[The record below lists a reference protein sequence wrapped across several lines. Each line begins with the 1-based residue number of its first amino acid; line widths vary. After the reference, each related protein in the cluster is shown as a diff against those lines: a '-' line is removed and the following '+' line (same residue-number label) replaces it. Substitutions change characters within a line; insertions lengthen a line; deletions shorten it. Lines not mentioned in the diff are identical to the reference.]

1 MLKKL
6 VQTEDDAAI
15 AVVRIMLGVVF
26 FGHGAQK
33 MLGWFGGHGFS
44 GTMGAMTQMG
54 LPAAVVL
61 LVILAEFFGSL
72 GLIVG
77 FLGRIAAFGIAC
89 VMLGAVFMV
98 HLPFGFYMN
107 WYGAQ
112 KGEGIEYHL
121 LALGMALA
129 VMIKGSGRWS
139 IDRSFS
145 DKALYARG

>member
-15 AVVRIMLGVVF
+15 AIVRIMLGVVF

-44 GTMGAMTQMG
+44 GTMQGMSQMG

-72 GLIVG
+72 GLIFG
-77 FLGRIAAFGIAC
+77 FLGRVAALGIVG
-89 VMLGAVFMV
+89 VMLGALFLV
-98 HLPFGFYMN
+98 HLQHGFYMN
-107 WYGAQ
+107 WYGSQ
-112 KGEGIEYHL
+112 KGEGFEYHL
-121 LALGMALA
+121 LALAMALA
-129 VMIKGSGRWS
+129 VMVRGSGRWS
-139 IDRSFS
+139 VDRSFS